1 MPDTITHYLFGLDEA
16 KNIADSPLYKIIKN
30 NRNLYFIGLQG
41 PDPMYYHAPYKKNNH
56 FGIAS
61 LMHQDHTGYF
71 LSSALCFAKKHIDTP
86 ELFNPC
92 MSYICGLL
100 CHYALDI
107 TCHPYIFY
115 LGGRYNKEDPTTLKY
130 QGLHKKIEV
139 AIDALLLEEK
149 FNRKAHAFKV
159 HKHILKD
166 IPLPEVILNL
176 YDELMFSIYAIPN
189 GNIIFKQ
196 SYSDFRNYFKLTY
209 DRIGLKRGLAI
220 TALPLLPESIVSLAQ
235 TFSYHDCVD
244 EFTDYLNTKKSIWL
258 HPVTGNVYTYSF
270 YDLLKNA
277 HKLATTLLLGAYAFT
292 QSEISLE
299 ELESLLPNLSY
310 LTGLKTSDGRP
321 MQYFKF

>member
-16 KNIADSPLYKIIKN
+16 KNITDSPLYKIIKD

-41 PDPMYYHAPYKKNNH
+41 PDPMYYHAPYKKNNY
-56 FGIAS
+56 FKVAS

-71 LSSALCFAKKHIDTP
+71 LSSALCFAKKHADSP

-92 MSYICGLL
+92 MAYISGML

-107 TCHPYIFY
+107 TAHPYIFY
-115 LGGRYNKEDPTTLKY
+115 LGGRYSQEDPNTSKY

-139 AIDALLLEEK
+139 AIDALLLDEK
-149 FNRKAHAFKV
+149 FNRKANTFKI

-166 IPLPEVILNL
+166 LPLPNIILEL
-176 YDELMFSIYAIPN
+176 YEELLFSIYAIPN
-189 GNIIFKQ
+189 GGTIFKD
-196 SYSDFRNYFKLTY
+196 SYHDFRNYFKLTY
-209 DRIGLKRGLAI
+209 DRIGFKKGLVA
-220 TALPLLPESIVSLAQ
+220 TTMPLLPKNIAGLAN
-235 TFSYHDCVD
+235 TFSYHDCID
-244 EFTDYLNTKKSIWL
+244 EFTDYLNTKKAVWL

-270 YDLLKNA
+270 YDIIKNA

-292 QSEISLE
+292 QSEISLD
-299 ELESLLPNLSY
+299 ELENLLPNLSY
-310 LTGLKTSDGRP
+310 LTGLRTSDTRS